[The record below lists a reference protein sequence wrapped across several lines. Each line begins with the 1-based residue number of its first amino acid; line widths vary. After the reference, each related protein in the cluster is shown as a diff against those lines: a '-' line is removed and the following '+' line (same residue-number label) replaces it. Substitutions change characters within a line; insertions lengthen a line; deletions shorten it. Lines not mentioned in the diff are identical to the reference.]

1 MKAEIDELDIHKLV
15 NVPTELNNLKTNV
28 DTLGVDK
35 LKSVP
40 VDLKKFSDA
49 VSEEVLKNAKFNKL
63 NTKVN
68 NLENKVPD
76 TSTLIQTNQYN
87 IHKKN

>member
-15 NVPTELNNLKTNV
+15 NVPTGLNNLKTKV
-28 DTLGVDK
+28 DKLGVDK

-49 VSEEVLKNAKFNKL
+49 VSEEVLKNAKFSKL

-68 NLENKVPD
+68 NLETKIPD
-76 TSTLIQTNQYN
+76 TSTSDKSMQHT
-87 IHKKN
+87 

>member
-15 NVPTELNNLKTNV
+15 NVPTGLNNLKTHV
-28 DTLGVDK
+28 DTLGGDK

-76 TSTLIQTNQYN
+76 TSTLIQANQYN